1 MIDEAVRALGPGNE
15 LNISVVV
22 VTRAAREARRLHL
35 LRATSASLLGRALAG
50 AALLATLQKGKAT
63 HLNLQ
68 LECDGPLRGLLVDA
82 STDGSLRGYVKN
94 PLLDVEGFE
103 GPSRFRPAFGNQ
115 GFLSVLRDTGD
126 GEFYRSSVELMAM
139 DLSLDL
145 GHYFETSDQVATR
158 LAISVEAVRGEPL
171 GGVAGVLV
179 QALPDTDP
187 GRLDAFAA
195 NLQERLDLVL
205 RAEPSATAAQVMRG
219 LFGDGQYE
227 VTSTTELA
235 WRCPCS
241 KDRVLN
247 ALVVMG
253 VEELTD
259 ILEKDGQASA
269 TCQFCGRRHIA
280 DADDLRALIAHV
292 TATEAK
298 N

>member
-1 MIDEAVRALGPGNE
+1 MRALGPENE

-22 VTRAAREARRLHL
+22 VTQAAREARRLHL
-35 LRATSASLLGRALAG
+35 LKATSAALLGRALAG

-82 STDGSLRGYVKN
+82 STDGALRGYVKN
-94 PLLDVEGFE
+94 PVLDVEGFE
-103 GPSRFRPAFGNQ
+103 GPSRFRPAFGNS

-126 GEFYRSSVELMAM
+126 GEFYRSSVELVAM
-139 DLSLDL
+139 DLVEDL
-145 GHYFETSDQVATR
+145 SSYFEKSDQVATR

-171 GGVAGVLV
+171 GGIAGVLV
-179 QALPDTDP
+179 QALPGTDTAK
-187 GRLDAFAA
+187 LDAFAKD
-195 NLQERLDLVL
+195 LQARLDLVL
-205 RAEPSATAAQVMRG
+205 KAEPHATAAQVMRG
-219 LFGDGQYE
+219 LFGDGQFE
-227 VTSTTELA
+227 VTASTELA

-253 VEELTD
+253 AEELTD

-269 TCQFCGRRHIA
+269 TCQFCGRRHVA

-292 TATEAK
+292 TATAAK